1 LKVLIATDG
10 SAGAQRAVEAAAA
23 LSWTAGSEFRVLTV
37 LPEPGGMPQTAAAVR
52 ARAEI
57 MVEAARRQ
65 LQDAGRAASPA
76 ILSGVPTQVIL
87 DTARAWEA
95 DVVVMGARGLGAVRG
110 ALLGSVCAAVA
121 RAATCSVLVVKAP
134 LNAPLR
140 AVMAVDG
147 SRDAEVAA
155 RRLALLGGPGNAVTV
170 VRVVTPLRVTTLG
183 LLPRG
188 IARGIRAELAR
199 ANEEIQND
207 ALPQVRTVAQ
217 MFQEAGWEADTRVRS
232 GTPFLEVIAA
242 AGEAGAA
249 LVGAGPRGVTGIERV
264 LLGSV
269 SEHLLVKSGISL
281 FIGR

>member
-1 LKVLIATDG
+1 MKALVAVDG
-10 SAGAQRAVEAAAA
+10 SEGAQRAVEAAAA
-23 LSWTAGSEFRVLTV
+23 LSWPAGSEFRVLTV
-37 LPEPGGMPQTAAAVR
+37 LREPSGMPQTAAAVR
-52 ARAEI
+52 ARGEI
-57 MVEAARRQ
+57 IVEAARRQ
-65 LQDAGRAASPA
+65 LHEAGRAASSA

-134 LNAPLR
+134 LKGPLR

-147 SRDAEVAA
+147 SREAEVAA
-155 RRLALLGGPGNAVTV
+155 RRLVLLGGPGNAVTV
-170 VRVVTPLRVTTLG
+170 VRVVSLLRPATLG

-188 IARGIRAELAR
+188 IAREIRAELVR

-207 ALPQVRTVAQ
+207 ALAQVRTVAQ
-217 MFQEAGWEADTRVRS
+217 IFGDAGWDADGAVRS
-232 GTPFLEVIAA
+232 GAPFREVIAMA
-242 AGEAGAA
+242 RKVGAA

-269 SEHLLVKSGISL
+269 SEHLLTKSGISL